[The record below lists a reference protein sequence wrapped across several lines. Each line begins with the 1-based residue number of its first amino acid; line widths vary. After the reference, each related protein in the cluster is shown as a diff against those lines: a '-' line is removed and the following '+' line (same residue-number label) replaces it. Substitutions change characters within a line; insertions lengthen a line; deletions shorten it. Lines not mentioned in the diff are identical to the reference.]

1 MGDSPIILIGDS
13 IIKNIN
19 PRKISK
25 RQIIKRTFPG
35 KTAEEIKPEINTIPS
50 ETAPSH
56 VIIHAGTNN
65 LPTNSVRET
74 VKHIEELANC
84 VKQRFPSS
92 QIGLS
97 SITIRNDI
105 DYTSQTPVEIYGKT
119 YGKACL
125 TVL

>member
-1 MGDSPIILIGDS
+1 MIKDII
-13 IIKNIN
+13 
-19 PRKISK
+19 PRTILR

-35 KTAEEIKPEINTIPS
+35 KMAEEIKSKINTISP

-56 VIIHAGTNN
+56 IIIHTGTNN

-97 SITIRNDI
+97 SITN
-105 DYTSQTPVEIYGKT
+105 
-119 YGKACL
+119 
-125 TVL
+125 

>member
-1 MGDSPIILIGDS
+1 MLIGDS
-13 IIKNIN
+13 MIKNIIL
-19 PRKISK
+19 RKISK

-35 KTAEEIKPEINTIPS
+35 KTEENKSEINTISP

-56 VIIHAGTNN
+56 IIIHAGMIN

-74 VKHIEELANC
+74 VNHIEELANC

-97 SITIRNDI
+97 SITNRNDI
-105 DYTSQTPVEIYGKT
+105 ELSTKIMDVNKCATKG
-119 YGKACL
+119 AL
-125 TVL
+125 NL